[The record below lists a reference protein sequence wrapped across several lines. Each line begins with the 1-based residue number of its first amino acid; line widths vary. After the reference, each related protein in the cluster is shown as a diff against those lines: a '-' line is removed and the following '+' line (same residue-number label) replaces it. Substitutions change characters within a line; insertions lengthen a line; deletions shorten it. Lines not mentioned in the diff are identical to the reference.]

1 MLQVGTGLLYPLVL
15 APFASFMFATRH
27 FTYKLPSLTE
37 QPKEILK
44 LGLKFTKSAGTITA
58 VMFGINALVA
68 MSLTARAMS
77 ELDYITNRVIE
88 HERLIDAGSTSNLDL
103 N

>member
-1 MLQVGTGLLYPLVL
+1 MLQVGTGLFYPLIL

-27 FTYKLPSLTE
+27 FTYKLPSLSE

-44 LGLKFTKSAGTITA
+44 LGLKFTKSAGSMTA
-58 VMFGINALVA
+58 ILFSVNSIVA
-68 MSLTARAMS
+68 MLLTAREMS
-77 ELDYITNRVIE
+77 ELAYITNRVIE

>member
-1 MLQVGTGLLYPLVL
+1 MLQVGTGLLYPLIL

-27 FTYKLPSLTE
+27 FTYKLPSLSE

-44 LGLKFTKSAGTITA
+44 LGLKFTKSAGSMTA
-58 VMFGINALVA
+58 IMFSVNSIVA
-68 MSLTARAMS
+68 MLLTAREMS
-77 ELDYITNRVIE
+77 ELAYITNRVIE